1 MKKLLM
7 LILISGFTLS
17 GCQEKEQVKS
27 KEYYLSHQDELVQ
40 TLKDCYNTGS
50 RNCSNARDAQETIKE
65 QELEEKRKQETFAWA
80 KADKEIEERR
90 RKMIEEMNKK

>member
-1 MKKLLM
+1 MKNLLM
-7 LILISGFTLS
+7 LILISGFILS

-40 TLKDCYNTGS
+40 TVKDCSNTGS
-50 RNCSNARDAQETIKE
+50 RNCSNARDAQKIIKE
-65 QELEEKRKQETFAWA
+65 QELEEKRKQEKLAWD

-90 RKMIEEMNKK
+90 RKMIEEMNKR